1 MASGKIMKQLWL
13 LPSLLFP
20 GVYSRS
26 FLPLKKKHISGQIGV
41 DLKFGSN
48 DTIWDLGY

>member
-26 FLPLKKKHISGQIGV
+26 FLPLKKKTHFWSNRSGFKV
-41 DLKFGSN
+41 
-48 DTIWDLGY
+48 WE

>member
-1 MASGKIMKQLWL
+1 MASGKVLEQLWL

-26 FLPLKKKHISGQIGV
+26 FLPLKKVSGQIRV
-41 DLKFGSN
+41 DLEFGSN
-48 DTIWDLGY
+48 DTIWDLVY